1 MDIVLQLFY
10 YNPLQLGIIK
20 VDIYLVFPTFTKGN
34 LRFVFRFTNYYRSIY
49 FLISPTFHVVHN
61 QSKNNP

>member
-20 VDIYLVFPTFTKGN
+20 VDIYLVFPTI
-34 LRFVFRFTNYYRSIY
+34 RFTNYYRSIY